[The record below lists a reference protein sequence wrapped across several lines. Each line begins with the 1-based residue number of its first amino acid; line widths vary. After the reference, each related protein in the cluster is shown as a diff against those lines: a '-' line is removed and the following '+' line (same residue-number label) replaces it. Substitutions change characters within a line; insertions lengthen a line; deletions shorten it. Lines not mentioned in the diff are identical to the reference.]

1 MVSVQRR
8 KAMPR
13 KGENIY
19 RRKDGRWEARY
30 IHHYENG
37 KAKYRYVYGATYM
50 EAKQKRIEVQTTPQW
65 EKIAADKRHAT
76 FEKLTEHWLKDI
88 KVTVKE
94 STYTRYYRIV
104 YNYLIPRLKNQSLAK
119 IDLEFLK
126 GLTEELLLEGST
138 QKEPLAPK
146 TVSDIVCVLKS
157 ILQYG
162 KNNGYPSPDFTVLRH
177 PQKSLKPA
185 RVLTEDSRLKLE
197 KILLNAEDTTSLG
210 ILFAL
215 FTGVRIGELCG
226 LRWEDVDFNSF
237 TVSIKRTV
245 ERIADLDPNTS
256 AKTKVV
262 LSEPKTENSIRT
274 IPLPGFLAEYLECR
288 RREPQFYLLTG
299 KRKYTEP
306 HQFYVRYRNYLEEH
320 GIENYTF
327 HSLRHTFA
335 TRCVEMEFDT
345 KSLAEILGHSHIST
359 TLSIYVHPSLQQKKL
374 QMDRL
379 VPGRLE
385 E

>member
-1 MVSVQRR
+1 
-8 KAMPR
+8 MPR

-37 KAKYRYVYGATYM
+37 KAKYRYVYGATYK

-65 EKIAADKRHAT
+65 EMISADKRHAK
-76 FEKLTEHWLKDI
+76 FEELTEHWLKDI
-88 KVTVKE
+88 KVAVKE
-94 STYTRYYRIV
+94 STYTRYYSIV
-104 YNYLIPRLKNQSLAK
+104 QNYLIPRLEKQSLAK

-138 QKEPLAPK
+138 QREPLAPK

-162 KNNGYPSPDFTVLRH
+162 KNNGYPCPDFTVLRH
-177 PQKSLKPA
+177 PQKLLKPA
-185 RVLTEDSRLKLE
+185 RILTEDTRIKLE

-226 LRWEDVDFNSF
+226 LRWEDVDFQSL

-245 ERIADLDPNTS
+245 ERIADLDPNT
-256 AKTKVV
+256 AKKTKVV
-262 LSEPKTENSIRT
+262 LSEPKTENSIRI
-274 IPLPGFLAEYLECR
+274 IPLPGFLAEYLEMR
-288 RREPQFYLLTG
+288 KRDPKFYLLTG
-299 KRKYTEP
+299 KRKYTDP
-306 HQFYVRYRNYLEEH
+306 HQFYVRYQNYLEKH

-359 TLSIYVHPSLQQKKL
+359 TLSIYVHPSLQQKKM
-374 QMDRL
+374 QMNRL
-379 VPGRLE
+379 APYEANEKTESIIDG
-385 E
+385 